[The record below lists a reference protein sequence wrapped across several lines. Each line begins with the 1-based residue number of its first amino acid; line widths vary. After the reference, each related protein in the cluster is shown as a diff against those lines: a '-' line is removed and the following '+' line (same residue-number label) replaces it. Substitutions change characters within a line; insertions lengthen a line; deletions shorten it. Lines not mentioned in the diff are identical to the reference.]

1 MLWCACSHSL
11 VVPAGPCLEG
21 HEEWG
26 WLHCCV
32 LPLRFPRV
40 FLGCPTWGKLW
51 VCAAVRWL
59 WGG

>member
-26 WLHCCV
+26 WLHCWV
-32 LPLRFPRV
+32 PLRFP
-40 FLGCPTWGKLW
+40 
-51 VCAAVRWL
+51 
-59 WGG
+59 